1 MLDKKLGQLF
11 QIGISGTSLTSDE
24 KKFLT
29 ENNIGGIVLFA
40 RNLESPKQIYDLCS
54 EIQSLKTFDAVPFI
68 ISIDMEGGR
77 VHRLKPP
84 FTQWPAIRK
93 LADLDSTSLA
103 FQYSQ
108 SMGIE
113 LKSVGINMDFAPCI
127 DIFTNPKNEII
138 GDRSPGESHEI
149 VSKIGSAL
157 TRGYIKSDIITCAKH
172 FPGHGNTIADS
183 HFELPIET
191 VSLETL
197 KERELQPYKK
207 LIRSKVD
214 FIMTAH
220 IKYTEIDSEHPAT
233 FSKKFITDI
242 LKDELRFKGVIISD
256 DLDMK
261 AIRNHYEI
269 EDIPI
274 LALEAGCDSLLY
286 CNEPDSPAIAIEA
299 IKNMLGNAS
308 GEFKLHIEKAHK
320 KIISLKQTKLSQLE
334 HIPFEVSK
342 TVIGHPDHMA
352 LASNIVSGEAVDQ
365 SG

>member
-11 QIGISGTSLTSDE
+11 QVGISGTSLTQDE

-29 ENNIGGIVLFA
+29 KNNIGGVVLFA
-40 RNLESPKQIYDLCS
+40 RNLESPEQIYNLCQ

-103 FQYSQ
+103 FKFSQ

-138 GDRSPGESHEI
+138 GDRSPGEDHEI

-157 TRGYIKSDIITCAKH
+157 TRGYIKSDILTCAKH

-183 HFELPIET
+183 HFELPIED
-191 VSLETL
+191 VNLETL
-197 KERELQPYKK
+197 TNRELQPYKK

-220 IKYTEIDSEHPAT
+220 IKFSQIDEQHPVT

-242 LKDELRFKGVIISD
+242 LKNELRFKGIIISD

-261 AIRNHYEI
+261 AIRNHYNI

-286 CNEPDSPAIAIEA
+286 CNEPESPAIALES
-299 IKNMLGNAS
+299 IKNMLGNAN
-308 GEFKLHIEKAHK
+308 GEFKLHIEHAHK
-320 KIISLKQTKLSQLE
+320 KIIQLKHDKLSKVAA
-334 HIPFEVSK
+334 IPFEVSK
-342 TVIGHPDHMA
+342 TLIGHQDHLK
-352 LASNIVSGEAVDQ
+352 LAEDINSGINPEN
-365 SG
+365 

>member
-1 MLDKKLGQLF
+1 VLDKKLGQLF
-11 QIGISGTSLTSDE
+11 QVGISGTSLTQDE

-29 ENNIGGIVLFA
+29 ENNIGGVILFA
-40 RNLESPKQIYDLCS
+40 RNLESPEQIYNLCS
-54 EIQSLKTFDAVPFI
+54 EIQSLKTADAVPFI

-103 FQYSQ
+103 FQFSQ

-138 GDRSPGESHEI
+138 GDRSPGEEHEV

-157 TRGYIKSDIITCAKH
+157 TRGYIKSDILTCAKH
-172 FPGHGNTIADS
+172 FPGHGNTILDS
-183 HFELPIET
+183 HFELPIEDI
-191 VSLETL
+191 SLETL

-220 IKYTEIDSEHPAT
+220 IKFSQIDNEHPVT
-233 FSKKFITDI
+233 FSKKF
-242 LKDELRFKGVIISD
+242 LKDMLKEELRFKGIIISD

-261 AIRNHYEI
+261 AIRNHYAI

-286 CNEPDSPAIAIEA
+286 CNEPESPAIALDT
-299 IKNMLGNAS
+299 IKNMLGNANAD
-308 GEFKLHIEKAHK
+308 FKNHIEQAYK
-320 KIISLKQTKLSQLE
+320 KMIELKQTKLAKIESL
-334 HIPFEVSK
+334 PFEVSK
-342 TVIGHPDHMA
+342 TLIGHPDHLK
-352 LASNIVSGEAVDQ
+352 LAENINSGHCPAG
-365 SG
+365 S